1 MSHCWKPIL
10 ACLSLFVLVA
20 VGCNRGADKSQSDQS
35 PAAAIGGAD
44 NDTSKPADNNAPAL
58 KKSNADSRH
67 PEVLI
72 ETSMGNIT
80 LRLDREKAP
89 GTVDNFLFHAASGFY
104 NGTVVHQVF
113 KDQGILAGG
122 YGENLVEKAPIQP
135 TIRNEAD
142 NGLKNLRGTIA
153 MNRKPDNMDSATSQ
167 FFINV
172 VDNPSL
178 DYKDRTSAGYGYC
191 VFGNVIQGME
201 VVNRINTV
209 ALRDT
214 ANFERTPAE
223 PIVVRSVQR
232 LR

>member
-1 MSHCWKPIL
+1 MSHRSIL

-20 VGCNRGADKSQSDQS
+20 AGCNRGADKSQSDQS
-35 PAAAIGGAD
+35 PAAAIGSGGKD
-44 NDTSKPADNNAPAL
+44 SSKPADDNGPAL

-67 PEVLI
+67 PEMLI

-80 LRLDREKAP
+80 LKLDREKAP
-89 GTVDNFLFHAASGFY
+89 GTVDNFLFYAASGYY

-122 YGENLVEKAPIQP
+122 YNENLVEKAPIQP
-135 TIRNEAD
+135 PIRNEAD

-153 MNRKPDNMDSATSQ
+153 MNRQPDNMDSATSQ

-172 VDNPSL
+172 VDSPSL
-178 DYKDRTSAGYGYC
+178 DYKDRSPAGYGYC
-191 VFGNVIQGME
+191 VFGNVTAGMD
-201 VVNRINTV
+201 VVNRINMV

-214 ANFERTPAE
+214 SNFERTPAE
-223 PIVVRSVQR
+223 PIVIKSVQR